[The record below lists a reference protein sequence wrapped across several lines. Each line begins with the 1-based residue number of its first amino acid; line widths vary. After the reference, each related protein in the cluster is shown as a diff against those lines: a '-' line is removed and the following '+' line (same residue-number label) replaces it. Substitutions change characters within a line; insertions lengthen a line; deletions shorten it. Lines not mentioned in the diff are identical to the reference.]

1 MVLFWASATELMA
14 VPILSPKLSELAVC
28 DDLADSSMAL
38 ASCNAVLG
46 VTCENVA
53 GLIMVMTDPHFTK
66 L

>member
-1 MVLFWASATELMA
+1 MA